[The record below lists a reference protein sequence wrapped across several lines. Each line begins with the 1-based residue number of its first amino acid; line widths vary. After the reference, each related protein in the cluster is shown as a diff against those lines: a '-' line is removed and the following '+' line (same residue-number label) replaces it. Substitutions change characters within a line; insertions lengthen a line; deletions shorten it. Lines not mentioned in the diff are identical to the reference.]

1 MKVTHIRIRKADG
14 PLTVMD
20 AFVDKGLTEGG
31 HASLPDI
38 DVDYASD
45 RRQEIKDYL
54 EERYNAD
61 GRQRV
66 FSAGTFT
73 TMKLKAA
80 LKDVARVHRVPHSI
94 VNYITAMIDD
104 GTDWTGLFRQ
114 AAFNRKLRD
123 FIQTYPLVIE
133 DVQGL
138 LGQPKAASIH
148 ASAIVVT
155 PDTRDGRPAECFDFL
170 PVRKMD
176 GALVSEFDGYSVDEI
191 GLLKEDVL
199 ATKEL
204 AKLSAVIALVNRN
217 FGQELTIGRITQ
229 DMLEDGKTYRLLSDG
244 NTQNVFQFSSP
255 GITRFIQDVQ
265 PECIEDLIAINALY
279 RPATLDIGATDDYVR
294 FRRGEVAPVYNY
306 GCYEATK
313 NTFGIMVYQ
322 EQFMS
327 VAHTLGGFDLGK
339 TDYLRKAIGK
349 KKADLMATLKADFIA
364 GAVGNGCPDYE
375 AEEIWH
381 KIEVAGKYSFNRSH
395 AAAYALTAYCGAWLK
410 ANYPSAFYT
419 VALQWADDKEIPS
432 LMAEME
438 RCSSAKIVP
447 PDINRSGTEFFT
459 DYATDEIFW
468 SLTRIKQV
476 GVKTVEYIVTERDRG
491 GAYTGIEN
499 FIHRIFRYKLKKYS
513 YWDDPDNAEEAVKVP
528 VNARHVKHMILAG
541 CFDRIEK
548 VGAVT
553 ERCALLERAAR
564 ELGFSLSEKDFPQDM
579 RGRHFFWSQQQIAV
593 SGIGSI
599 DYRRIFNN
607 SEARRQ
613 VKGKA
618 SYLTLDEVA
627 RDENDG
633 RRATVCATVVD
644 VTEHTYKDRET
655 GSRKRFAKLT
665 LSQNNRLAECVCWND
680 YYMEHHT
687 VIQSLKD
694 WVVILTAVIRYSDY
708 NGCNTLQTYRNS
720 LLFIQS

>member
-513 YWDDPDNAEEAVKVP
+513 YWDDLDNAEEAVKVP

-694 WVVILTAVIRYSDY
+694 RVVILTAVIRYSDY